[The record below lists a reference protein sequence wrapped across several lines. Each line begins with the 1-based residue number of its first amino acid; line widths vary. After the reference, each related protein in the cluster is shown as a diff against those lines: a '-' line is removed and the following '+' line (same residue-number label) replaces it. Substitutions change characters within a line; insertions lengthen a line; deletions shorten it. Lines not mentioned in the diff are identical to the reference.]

1 MGIRRKIS
9 LMTLLITIISIF
21 ITAAIGFFFNYKL
34 GKENIYMAM
43 DKEVTLLSS
52 EVNNWLDQ
60 KAQVIEVLCDV
71 IEKNQLTKDQ
81 IKELITNINQD
92 KEVSDIYMGFA
103 DGDFLSSV
111 EWQPPENY
119 DPTMR
124 PWYNSLMNREQVAFS
139 EPYLDMT
146 TGEEAVSIGRRVI
159 DKNGHTIG
167 VLAADIL
174 VDTLFDK
181 LSNVNFQGIGYAY
194 LIDAKENLLAHPD
207 PQLRHQ
213 NLSEIPDLAGLSNT
227 LITQKNGMTEYVF
240 KDVEKVTVFRAVQR
254 SGWIIGVTVPQA
266 IIHAPLRILLA
277 QFTIVFFVIAI
288 LSVIISYAL
297 SRNIVE
303 RVNRLL
309 VKTKQIAQG
318 QFDEVVEAEGDD
330 EIAALSTSFNQMG
343 DNIRKY
349 IFELDAYNQVL
360 EQKVA
365 LAAQEITDRKMQ
377 LLEAEKLNS
386 LSYLV
391 SGVAHEMNTPIGNC
405 IMLSTY
411 MQRTLT
417 ETAENA
423 NASKLNKAEF
433 MKAIEDLGQCCEKL
447 IYNLETGKHLIA
459 DFKELA
465 VENISYTPGEVD
477 IEGVIHRSFQQAS
490 GKAVTNLS
498 LELKVEPGLILISD
512 SIRLYKLFCELMD
525 NITHHGY
532 EGRSAGLVKISVA
545 SSPDDNGYRIIV
557 DDDGA
562 GFEETTL
569 DKAFLPFFST
579 KFSGTHSG
587 LGLSVVYNIVKSLNG
602 NIKLSHNEMG
612 GARIDMIIEQQRP

>member
-1 MGIRRKIS
+1 
-9 LMTLLITIISIF
+9 
-21 ITAAIGFFFNYKL
+21 
-34 GKENIYMAM
+34 MAM

-71 IEKNQLTKDQ
+71 IEKNQLAKDQ

-119 DPTMR
+119 DPRMR

-146 TGEEAVSIGRRVI
+146 TGEEAVFIGRRVI
-159 DKNGHTIG
+159 DKNGHKIG

-194 LIDAKENLLAHPD
+194 LIDAKENLVAHPD

-227 LITQKNGMTEYVF
+227 LITQKNGKTEYIF
-240 KDVEKVTVFRAVQR
+240 KEVDKATIFREVQR

-266 IIHAPLRILLA
+266 IIHAPLRMLLG
-277 QFTIVFFVIAI
+277 QFAIVFFAIAI
-288 LSVIISYAL
+288 LSVLISYAL

-330 EIAALSTSFNQMG
+330 
-343 DNIRKY
+343 
-349 IFELDAYNQVL
+349 
-360 EQKVA
+360 
-365 LAAQEITDRKMQ
+365 
-377 LLEAEKLNS
+377 
-386 LSYLV
+386 
-391 SGVAHEMNTPIGNC
+391 
-405 IMLSTY
+405 
-411 MQRTLT
+411 

-490 GKAVTNLS
+490 GKAMTNLS

-512 SIRLYKLFCELMD
+512 SIRLYKLFCELME

-562 GFEETTL
+562 GFEDTTL
-569 DKAFLPFFST
+569 DKVFLPFFST